1 MKVKIK
7 KLKDLERKI
16 TISVEVEEY
25 SSKFRSKIKNIK
37 TKAKID
43 GFRKGN
49 VPDDVLEQRY
59 GQTVHGEV
67 VNELIQESYPKAI
80 SENNIRPASSPKVTI
95 DSEDPTKPLAYSA
108 LIEVFPE
115 IKIKFS
121 KWTSYEDFSIDI
133 EDDDIDKAIADILR
147 RYGEWKD
154 VKREAQLD
162 DQVVIDFLG
171 KINGEEFEGNSAKDF
186 KLILGSK
193 SMIPGFEDS
202 LIGKKPSSF
211 KINCKFPDDYFKK
224 NLAGV
229 EAEFEIELKNVQQIT
244 EAKVDKDLFEKLQMD
259 VKDLPEFK
267 EEIVKRMNNEVT
279 IQEKELTKESIYET
293 LLKTNSFNAPKAT
306 INEQADLMR
315 KDALMRIGHTEENAG
330 DDLFPINTFIEKA
343 EKRVKLD
350 LLFAEMVKH
359 FELNVTKEQI
369 DNFVEEES
377 KRYKDP
383 EQYKKW
389 ILGQPQQIEQFRM
402 VVLEQQLV
410 EKLENALKSKKKV
423 IKFSELANK
432 QV

>member
-16 TISVEVEEY
+16 TISVDVENY
-25 SSKFRSKIKNIK
+25 DSKFKAKIKNIK

-59 GQTVHGEV
+59 GQSIHGEV

-80 SENNIRPASSPKVTI
+80 TENEIRPASSPKVTI
-95 DSEDPTKPLAYSA
+95 DSEDPKKPLTYSA
-108 LIEVFPE
+108 IIEIFPE
-115 IKIKFS
+115 IKPKFS
-121 KWTSYEDFSIDI
+121 RWTSFEKFTIDI
-133 EDDDIDKAIADILR
+133 ENTDIDKAIEDILK
-147 RYGEWKD
+147 RYGDWKD

-171 KINGEEFEGNSAKDF
+171 KINGEEFEGNSSKDF

-202 LIGKKPSSF
+202 IVGKKPSKF
-211 KINCKFPDDYFKK
+211 TINCKFPEDYFKK
-224 NLAGV
+224 DLANV
-229 EAEFEIELKNVQQIT
+229 NAEFEIDLKNVQEIT
-244 EAKVDKDLFEKLQMD
+244 EAKIDKDLFEKLQMD
-259 VKDLPEFK
+259 VKDESEFK
-267 EEIVKRMNNEVT
+267 EEIIKRMNNEVSV
-279 IQEKELTKESIYET
+279 QEKELTKESMYET
-293 LLKTNSFNAPKAT
+293 LLKTNTFKAPIST

-330 DDLFPINTFIEKA
+330 DDLFPIDTFTEKA
-343 EKRVKLD
+343 EKRVRLD
-350 LLFAEMVKH
+350 LLFAEMIKH
-359 FELNVTKEQI
+359 FEITVNKEDI
-369 DNFVEEES
+369 DSFIEEES

-389 ILGQPQQIEQFRM
+389 ISGQPQQLEQFKM

-410 EKLENALKSKKKV
+410 EKLENVLKSKKKV

>member
-1 MKVKIK
+1 
-7 KLKDLERKI
+7 
-16 TISVEVEEY
+16 
-25 SSKFRSKIKNIK
+25 
-37 TKAKID
+37 
-43 GFRKGN
+43 
-49 VPDDVLEQRY
+49 
-59 GQTVHGEV
+59 
-67 VNELIQESYPKAI
+67 
-80 SENNIRPASSPKVTI
+80 
-95 DSEDPTKPLAYSA
+95 
-108 LIEVFPE
+108 
-115 IKIKFS
+115 
-121 KWTSYEDFSIDI
+121 
-133 EDDDIDKAIADILR
+133 
-147 RYGEWKD
+147 
-154 VKREAQLD
+154 
-162 DQVVIDFLG
+162 
-171 KINGEEFEGNSAKDF
+171 
-186 KLILGSK
+186 
-193 SMIPGFEDS
+193 
-202 LIGKKPSSF
+202 
-211 KINCKFPDDYFKK
+211 
-224 NLAGV
+224 
-229 EAEFEIELKNVQQIT
+229 
-244 EAKVDKDLFEKLQMD
+244 MD

-293 LLKTNSFNAPKAT
+293 LLKTKAT

-389 ILGQPQQIEQFRM
+389 IVGQPQQLEQFRM

-410 EKLENALKSKKKV
+410 EKLENVLKSKKKV

>member
-193 SMIPGFEDS
+193 SMIPGFEDT

-389 ILGQPQQIEQFRM
+389 IVGQPQQLEQFRM

-410 EKLENALKSKKKV
+410 EKLENVLKSKKKV